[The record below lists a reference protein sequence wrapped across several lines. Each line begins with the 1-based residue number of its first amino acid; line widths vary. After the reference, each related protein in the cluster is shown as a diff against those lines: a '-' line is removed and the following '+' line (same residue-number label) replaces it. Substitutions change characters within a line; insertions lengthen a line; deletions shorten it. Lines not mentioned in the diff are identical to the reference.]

1 MPFPAI
7 IGGVISGIGSAI
19 GGILGYQGQKDTNKT
34 NKGISR
40 EQMAFQ
46 ERMANSAQDF
56 SSRMVD
62 QAHDYQTEMS
72 NTAYQRAMSD
82 MREAGLNPILAYS
95 QGGASTPLGQMAPGV
110 SAVGAGIPAQNP
122 HAFTPQIASTAASTA
137 ADVMKTRAET
147 RRTAADE
154 KRLKEQ
160 TDLFAAQNELTYA
173 QRQQAY
179 ALAGQALDM
188 SKKIQAE
195 TTGVEAD
202 NVQREA
208 IADFI
213 ESAEFMAA
221 AKYIG
226 VSPQALA
233 GFVRIFFNN
242 GRKR

>member
-1 MPFPAI
+1 MALPGF
-7 IGGVISGIGSAI
+7 IGGVISGLGSAI
-19 GGILGYQGQKDTNKT
+19 GGFLGYKGQKDTNET
-34 NKGISR
+34 NQGISR

-46 ERMANSAQDF
+46 ERMANNAMDF
-56 SSRMVD
+56 SERMSD
-62 QAHDYQTEMS
+62 
-72 NTAYQRAMSD
+72 TAYQRAMKD
-82 MREAGLNPILAYS
+82 MESAGLNPMLAYS
-95 QGGASTPLGQMAPGV
+95 QGGASTPLGQSAPGAAIA
-110 SAVGAGIPAQNP
+110 AVNP
-122 HAFTPQIASTAASTA
+122 HAQTPASLGGLVSTA

-147 RRTAADE
+147 HRTEQDE
-154 KRLKEQ
+154 KRLQAQ
-160 TDLFAAQNELTYA
+160 TDLFAAQNELTWA

-226 VSPQALA
+226 VTPQALA

-242 GRKR
+242 GRR